1 MLTIVLEELYTNI
14 KSLVRMH
21 IVNNSLFSFRSDQ
34 HMPVVYT
41 GVACVALDSML
52 TCNFTF

>member
-1 MLTIVLEELYTNI
+1 MLTMVLEELYTNI

-21 IVNNSLFSFRSDQ
+21 IVNTLFSFCSDQ